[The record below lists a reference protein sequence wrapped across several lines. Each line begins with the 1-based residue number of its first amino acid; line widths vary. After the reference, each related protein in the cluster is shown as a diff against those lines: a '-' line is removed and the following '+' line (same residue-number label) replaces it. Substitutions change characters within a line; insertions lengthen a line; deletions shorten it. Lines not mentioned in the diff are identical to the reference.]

1 MRDPRGTMCRC
12 IRLKR
17 RDGTS
22 AVSLGWVTPY
32 KVFFDGCDALCDDE
46 SHTATFVCLPVVL
59 LLGIAAYV
67 QMIAEEMCC
76 ADEPRCALCL
86 EECCYEPTDQV
97 RSGFQCEFNAARVTV
112 SDLAPLLVNRV

>member
-1 MRDPRGTMCRC
+1 MCRC

-17 RDGTS
+17 RDGTY
-22 AVSLGWVTPY
+22 AVSFGRVTLL
-32 KVFFDGCDALCDDE
+32 KVCFDGCDACCGDE
-46 SHTATFVCLPVVL
+46 AGEATFVCLPVLL
-59 LLGIAAYV
+59 LLGIAGCV

-86 EECCYEPTDQV
+86 EECCYEPTTQGL
-97 RSGFQCEFNAARVTV
+97 SGFQCEFNAARVTV